1 MLMTKLLFEFFFFS
15 LQPLDSVNGNKIQK
29 NDGKEQV
36 VLKVLKVICNSPC
49 LLFTVDMLCTVVV

>member
-1 MLMTKLLFEFFFFS
+1 MKLFEFVFS

-36 VLKVLKVICNSPC
+36 ACSLKY
-49 LLFTVDMLCTVVV
+49 